1 MALVIQH
8 VILLHTKKKQKKK
21 YEESQTFKPN
31 TELSKFTDNTRP
43 SNDDK
48 TQKSRI
54 GLLHRNQFPE
64 AIQLT

>member
-1 MALVIQH
+1 MAAVIRY
-8 VILLHTKKKQKKK
+8 VILLQKKK
-21 YEESQTFKPN
+21 EIRSITKNFKTN